1 MKEQERASIDGEGP
15 LARDPFVTRGL
26 IRPTSRA
33 MRILLLRIAAAL
45 GIAAGIAGVAFRL
58 TSSGVLI
65 HPGIQLLVCITSLVL
80 GAIFLVLSFLDL
92 DWVHRVHAP
101 FAYLVAIA
109 ATVLVTLG
117 IYSVGPR
124 TLIGVVLYVE
134 VAIFTFFLLPRVAAI
149 AMVALMAGEFGAL
162 LYLQGGYPA
171 PTAQWLFVVIALAAI
186 GATVGGLLGTVV
198 EETTRLSRL
207 RRFLPPQ
214 VTDAVLSAGG
224 EELLRPHRRQIAV
237 LFCDLRGYTKFSG
250 SSEPEDVVELLG
262 DYYDVVGALLRTSEA
277 TIGNFGGDGIM
288 AYFNDP
294 VPCPDPAGDAVKLAL
309 SLRKPM
315 ARFIERW
322 TQRGFDIGYGI
333 GITFGYAT
341 LGVLGFEGRHDY
353 TAVGSVVNLAARLS
367 DEAGPG
373 VLLLDNRTYDAV
385 RGKVEAD
392 PVTVELKGFP
402 EPVTAYRVRPTA
414 VEENATPASEER
426 AGGSDIRATR

>member
-1 MKEQERASIDGEGP
+1 
-15 LARDPFVTRGL
+15 
-26 IRPTSRA
+26 
-33 MRILLLRIAAAL
+33 MRILLLRVAAAL
-45 GIAAGIAGVAFRL
+45 GIAAGISGVAFRL
-58 TSSGVLI
+58 ASSGVII
-65 HPGIQLLVCITSLVL
+65 HPGIQLLVCVASLVL
-80 GAIFLVLSFLDL
+80 GGIFLALSFLDL
-92 DWVHRVHAP
+92 DWIHRMHAP
-101 FAYLVAIA
+101 FAYLVAVA
-109 ATVLVTLG
+109 ATALVTLG

-134 VAIFTFFLLPRVAAI
+134 VAIFAFFLLPLAAAI

-186 GATVGGLLGTVV
+186 GATVGGLLGTIV
-198 EETTRLSRL
+198 EETARLSKL

-214 VTDAVLSAGG
+214 ITDAVLSARG

-250 SSEPEDVVELLG
+250 LSEPEDVVELLG
-262 DYYDVVGALLRTSEA
+262 EYYDVVGALLRKSEA

-294 VPCPDPAGDAVKLAL
+294 VPCPDPAGDAVKAAL
-309 SLRKPM
+309 SLREPIG
-315 ARFIERW
+315 RLIEQW
-322 TQRGFDIGYGI
+322 SQRGCDIGYGI
-333 GITFGYAT
+333 GIAFGYAT

-373 VLLLDNRTYDAV
+373 EVLLDNRTYDSV
-385 RGKVEAD
+385 RDTVEAD
-392 PVTVELKGFP
+392 RVTLELKGFP
-402 EPVTAYRVRPTA
+402 EPLTAYRVSRA
-414 VEENATPASEER
+414 AAEEKASQASKER
-426 AGGSDIRATR
+426 AAG